1 MRGKKL
7 TRREFLAALATA
19 VGGGVLI
26 EAGRRVSAQTDLRKA
41 FFPVVSEDVKL
52 DPTLTPTETNTPIPT
67 ATRTPR
73 PSATPTKVST
83 VPPIPGL
90 PPLPA
95 QSVVTHVRHASV
107 TNWNGTA
114 NYYYNYVDQSK
125 VNAML
130 LAGLRDL
137 TGLQPE
143 ADIWNALFTR
153 ISAGGY
159 QSGQRV
165 AIKVNFNCAGLEGN
179 GCLNHN
185 NLVDT
190 LPQVVVSLVESMN
203 RAGVPYSAM
212 DIYDATAHGKPFYK
226 FFRDR
231 FSGKNVNFVGL
242 PENCGGV
249 EQSTY
254 GKHQTLNVRF
264 DSAHRNNGLL
274 DRWLTD
280 TLFDATYLINI
291 PILKG
296 HGPGNTDTGFTASF
310 KNHLGSIEYV
320 NPGDP
325 LPDNLHNH
333 IYVGKPYYSASG
345 ENPLVTI
352 YKNPHIGGKTILTVM
367 DGLFG
372 GAAHTWSH
380 HASPAW
386 DVFGGQPA
394 NSLFFALD
402 AVALDCVAADIVHS
416 ESGTAWYDSENQK
429 GSHVGPYD
437 FLKHAAAA
445 GLGRYESQYPY
456 NGTDKYTTIVYNRIN
471 LG

>member
-7 TRREFLAALATA
+7 TRREFLAALGTA
-19 VGGGVLI
+19 VGGGILI
-26 EAGRRVSAQTDLRKA
+26 EAGRRVSAQFSSPKFL
-41 FFPVVSEDVKL
+41 PLVSDEAKL
-52 DPTLTPTETNTPIPT
+52 DPTTTPTITNTPVPT
-67 ATRTPR
+67 ATKTPR
-73 PSATPTKVST
+73 PTRTPTNVPT
-83 VPPIPGL
+83 APPIPGL

-95 QSVVTHVRHASV
+95 QSIVSHVRHASV

-114 NYYYNYVDQSK
+114 NYYYNHVDQGK

-137 TGLQPE
+137 TGFQGE
-143 ADIWNALFTR
+143 DDIWNTLFTR

-165 AIKVNFNCAGLEGN
+165 AIKVNFNCASLDGN
-179 GCLNHN
+179 NCQVHN

-190 LPQVVVSLVESMN
+190 LPQIVLSLVESMN
-203 RAGVPYSAM
+203 RVGVPYNAM
-212 DIYDATAHGKPFYK
+212 DIYDATAHGKPFYEY
-226 FFRDR
+226 FRTR
-231 FSGKNVNFVGL
+231 FSGKAVRFVGDGT
-242 PENCGGV
+242 CGIG
-249 EQSTY
+249 QSTY
-254 GKHQTLNVRF
+254 GKDNSLNVRF
-264 DSAHRNNGLL
+264 DSVHRNNGLQ

-296 HGPGNTDTGFTASF
+296 HGPGNTDTGFTAAF

-320 NPGDP
+320 NPGDQS
-325 LPDNLHNH
+325 PDNLHNH
-333 IYVGKPYYSASG
+333 IYVGKPYYSSSG

-352 YKNPHIGGKTILTVM
+352 YKNPHIGGKAILTVM

-380 HASPAW
+380 HATPTW
-386 DVFGGQPA
+386 DVFGNQPA

-416 ESGTAWYDSENQK
+416 ESGTAWYDSENPK
-429 GSHVGPYD
+429 GTHVGPYD

-445 GLGRYESQYPY
+445 GLGRYESRYPY
-456 NGTDKYTTIVYNRIN
+456 VDGQDKYTTIVYNRIN
-471 LG
+471 LS

>member
-19 VGGGVLI
+19 VGGGILI

-52 DPTLTPTETNTPIPT
+52 DPTNTPVPTMTVTPKPSRTPTTKPT
-67 ATRTPR
+67 D
-73 PSATPTKVST
+73 
-83 VPPIPGL
+83 PPIPGL

-130 LAGLRDL
+130 LAGLQNL
-137 TGLQPE
+137 TE
-143 ADIWNALFTR
+143 ETNESVIWDKLFTR

-159 QSGQRV
+159 QLGQRV
-165 AIKVNFNCAGLEGN
+165 AIKVNFNCASLDGN
-179 GCLNHN
+179 DCNNHN

-231 FSGKNVNFVGL
+231 FSGKAVTFIGDGT
-242 PENCGGV
+242 CGINL
-249 EQSTY
+249 SSY
-254 GKHQTLNVRF
+254 GTHNSLKVQF

-280 TLFDATYLINI
+280 TLYDATYLINI

-320 NPGDP
+320 NPNDTS
-325 LPDNLHNH
+325 PDNLHNH

-380 HASPAW
+380 HATPTW
-386 DVFGGQPA
+386 DVFGNQPA

-416 ESGTAWYDSENQK
+416 ESGTAWYDSENPK
-429 GSHVGPYD
+429 GAHVGPYD

-445 GLGRYESQYPY
+445 GLGRYESRYPY
-456 NGTDKYTTIVYNRIN
+456 DGSDKYTTIVYNRIN
-471 LG
+471 LPS